1 MPYFHGFTSPS
12 LVKPLVI
19 YVPILARMASSKP
32 QLGRRTQMRGRK
44 SGAGR
49 RDPPNPSA
57 SRYHNPH
64 STIRPAPHSLTVLAT
79 VEGGGGA

>member
-49 RDPPNPSA
+49 CDPPIHLPPDITTHTQPSVL
-57 SRYHNPH
+57 PH
-64 STIRPAPHSLTVLAT
+64 TL
-79 VEGGGGA
+79 